1 MPPLPE
7 DLQALADEIEAI
19 TRQTDTLLDPLDDE
33 QFNWSPRPGA
43 WSIGQCF
50 DHLNAVN
57 AVYFEGIHD
66 AVDAARQAGLKR
78 RGPIRSSLSG
88 RLFIWSR
95 RAPVAHEGARACHRE
110 ARRPAPQG
118 GGVARVRALPRA
130 PADLPAGLRRRRSQS
145 RQVPEPVHPKGVLGA
160 RGYRAAEAL
169 TAHDRRHVW
178 QATRVREAEGF
189 PRS

>member
-50 DHLNAVN
+50 DHLNVVN
-57 AVYFEGIHD
+57 AVYFKGIHD
-66 AVDAARQAGLKR
+66 AVAAARQAGLKR
-78 RGPIRSSLSG
+78 SGPIRSSLSG
-88 RLFIWSR
+88 RLFIWSVEPPSR
-95 RAPVAHEGARACHRE
+95 M
-110 ARRPAPQG
+110 
-118 GGVARVRALPRA
+118 RVRAPSTVR
-130 PADLPAGLRRRRSQS
+130 PADRRHKAEVWPEFVRFHAHLRIFLQDCADVDLNRARFPNPFVRGVPMRAGTAL
-145 RQVPEPVHPKGVLGA
+145 K
-160 RGYRAAEAL
+160 AL